1 MSCACGDRRRWQD
14 VDRIRGLA
22 KTWAKMENE
31 TVVLYRRT
39 DGTYDF
45 SPIDKN
51 EPENEIVEYIT
62 PY

>member
-1 MSCACGDRRRWQD
+1 MSCACGNRRRWQD

-39 DGTYDF
+39 DVLMIF
-45 SPIDKN
+45 LR
-51 EPENEIVEYIT
+51 
-62 PY
+62 

>member
-1 MSCACGDRRRWQD
+1 

>member
-1 MSCACGDRRRWQD
+1 MSCACGNRRRWQD

-31 TVVLYRRT
+31 TVV
-39 DGTYDF
+39 
-45 SPIDKN
+45 
-51 EPENEIVEYIT
+51 ENEIVEYIT